1 MTLKWYILIFI
12 TCFSAMLGKN
22 LSKLEQN
29 STNEIS
35 DKVING
41 FKYSAT
47 DRMNQFIFATSVLA
61 TIGGYQYDQKVKGYS
76 EREGLLSSDLAR
88 AGDLYGG
95 ALGHWILWTTIVTH
109 SKLKGESK
117 KEVRAKLEFSALAL
131 LSNAF
136 ATYLLKFGVGRE
148 RPNNGALSFP
158 SGHTSHSFTIAAVT
172 NELYGGKAGTV
183 AYLMATLSAVSRIHD
198 KKHYV
203 SDVVFGAGLGTVIG
217 RGFSIQYHKNKETHV
232 YLFPTNNGISLHLIF

>member
-1 MTLKWYILIFI
+1 M
-12 TCFSAMLGKN
+12 
-22 LSKLEQN
+22 
-29 STNEIS
+29 
-35 DKVING
+35 
-41 FKYSAT
+41 
-47 DRMNQFIFATSVLA
+47 
-61 TIGGYQYDQKVKGYS
+61 
-76 EREGLLSSDLAR
+76 

-117 KEVRAKLEFSALAL
+117 KEVWAKLEFSALAL

-172 NELYGGKAGTV
+172 NELYGWKAGTV
-183 AYLMATLSAVSRIHD
+183 AYLMQLCQQLVEFMI
-198 KKHYV
+198 KNIMLV
-203 SDVVFGAGLGTVIG
+203 ML
-217 RGFSIQYHKNKETHV
+217 FSEQD
-232 YLFPTNNGISLHLIF
+232 

>member
-29 STNEIS
+29 STNELS

-61 TIGGYQYDQKVKGYS
+61 AIGGYQYDQKVKEYS

-172 NELYGGKAGTV
+172 NEL
-183 AYLMATLSAVSRIHD
+183 
-198 KKHYV
+198 
-203 SDVVFGAGLGTVIG
+203 
-217 RGFSIQYHKNKETHV
+217 
-232 YLFPTNNGISLHLIF
+232 